1 MASKEDVKEKDM
13 YEVFLNHIEN
23 GDNIFLT
30 GPGGVGKSYYI
41 KKFKNDH
48 KNIPIYITST
58 TGVSAFNLGL
68 GSRTIHS
75 FSGIGALKRND
86 TLVSVMKRVVKTQK
100 QEQIKECQILVI
112 DEISMLG
119 KFYIEMIDKVFK
131 TVRSSTK
138 PFGGIQ
144 VIFTG
149 DFLQLPPVDDE
160 FCFHSDVWNQ
170 LSLKTIYLTKM
181 YRVNDPIYTSILE
194 RVRMAKHTPDDNREL
209 YKRFHAYQAL
219 ENANERNE
227 KEPGVEDSKDQK
239 NLTIQPTF
247 LYSKKVNV
255 YGKNM
260 EELEKN
266 PNQLLIFVPTIIP
279 GKKNVKV
286 YVNEEDD
293 RKLLLKVGAQVML
306 NVNLDVENGLVN
318 GSRGVVTAYENS
330 LLYVKF
336 MDGRV
341 QCFDR
346 HEFVYEE
353 DGTVLYKVL
362 QYPFILA
369 YALSIHKIQGCTL
382 DCAIIDIGYSVFEAS
397 MSYVALS
404 RVKNLDGLYLKSF
417 QPHKIFCHKDALEF
431 YENLN

>member
-1 MASKEDVKEKDM
+1 MATDNQDQDEM
-13 YEVFLNHIEN
+13 YNKFLSHIQH

-41 KKFKNDH
+41 KKFKNEH
-48 KNIPIYITST
+48 QNIPIYITST

-86 TLVSVMKRVVKTQK
+86 TLNSVMKRVVKTQK
-100 QEQIKECQILVI
+100 QEQIKECKILVI

-119 KFYIEMIDKVFK
+119 KFYIEMIDNVFK
-131 TVRSSTK
+131 TVRSCPK

-160 FCFHSDVWNQ
+160 FCFHSHVWKQ
-170 LSLKTIYLTKM
+170 LNLKTIYLTKM
-181 YRVNDPIYTSILE
+181 YRVNDPVYTSILE
-194 RVRMAKHTPDDNREL
+194 RVRTAKHTPDDNREL
-209 YKRFHAYQAL
+209 YKRFHAYQAW
-219 ENANERNE
+219 EEDIEKQQNG
-227 KEPGVEDSKDQK
+227 KEPGVEDIKDTK
-239 NLTIQPTF
+239 HLTIQPTF

-255 YGKNM
+255 HGKNM

-266 PNQLLIFVPTIIP
+266 PNELLVFIPTIAP

-286 YVNEEDD
+286 YVNEDDD
-293 RKLLLKVGAQVML
+293 RKLFLKVGAQVML

-318 GSRGVVTAYENS
+318 GSRGVVTGYENS

-341 QCFDR
+341 HCFDR
-346 HEFVYEE
+346 HEYVYEE
-353 DGTVLYKVL
+353 DGVVLYKVL

-404 RVKNLDGLYLKSF
+404 RVKNLEGLYLKSF
-417 QPHKIFCHKDALEF
+417 QPHKIFCHQDALEF
-431 YENLN
+431 YEKL